1 MHAHQEHKTLGQGNF
16 ALTTSRMFIIY
27 LSHQD
32 VCHSLK
38 FMRTD
43 GNVVEQDDL
52 LHSKLGAV
60 SGFV

>member
-1 MHAHQEHKTLGQGNF
+1 M
-16 ALTTSRMFIIY
+16 TTSRMCIIY